1 MGGLFQAFWR
11 RGRDIQE
18 LGHLCPFMGFSGGSA
33 GKESTCNVGD
43 LGLIPG
49 LKRYPGEG
57 NSYLL
62 QYSGLE
68 NSMKCIV
75 HVVTESDTTE

>member
-1 MGGLFQAFWR
+1 MVKKLPAN
-11 RGRDIQE
+11 I
-18 LGHLCPFMGFSGGSA
+18 
-33 GKESTCNVGD
+33 GD
-43 LGLIPG
+43 TGLIPG